1 MLFPK
6 NVQLVDG
13 ARNGDG
19 DPFDNDD
26 GVMDRNVN
34 DNDNYDD
41 SYDDDDDDNY
51 DGVMDRNAMRMRMRM
66 SRGRRALLRVSE
78 RNYQER
84 RAYILEHGFVMSP
97 DDEDLDSDSSS
108 DDGDGDSG
116 GSGAGTWNASG
127 SQGSA
132 TGTTT
137 TRTLEDSLV
146 FDDIA
151 EALRVDAGDQSIA
164 SEDRDRA
171 SGSGSGS
178 GTISASASGA
188 MPLHA
193 DGDMIV
199 RRKDTS
205 TLTNHLL
212 SNSTSKKKRKKKK
225 PTKLKSIGGRRLNR
239 GKGKGKGHRK
249 RIELGL
255 TLTADEDEERMR
267 RFEEAYTLMCTSVQK
282 KKDDTHP
289 VIKASKIWSR
299 ASNIASAISI
309 DGRVYADLQRSPSI
323 NHTPPSKLYGA
334 EVMGAELNGVYLTD
348 RGASWMMHLPKR
360 DRGPNGHG
368 HGQGRNRHFFGHSY
382 NPLESGDDRG
392 PASFISPSKK
402 KLMELVDRIQVRESA
417 SSPMQGSE
425 PSKHWNWKGKV
436 ASENRNRDNDSNQAR
451 NSPAVKGAYCHAI
464 DETEE
469 PTMTA
474 MQKLKGRIN
483 VSSIR
488 EKLSKGFEVQ
498 DHDDDDEF
506 DHDEDHN
513 HDNDLDN
520 DDSTYTHDE
529 TDLIYE
535 QKIQKIAAQMK
546 SNNSVID
553 TDNHSDISDQVD
565 SFQQARMESLMMSPT
580 IITKRLNQAIDAIQQ
595 GHWEQVGYLILAN
608 PWLAE
613 MNSVNSNQYL
623 LHKLAFHGGGTVGND
638 EDFYE
643 PAPKKLNH
651 DLIKASSAA
660 IQKFDD
666 LGNLPLHCAAEAGNK
681 EMVSRLAKIFAG
693 GASVRNND
701 GQLPLHLAVLACGN
715 ERTKS
720 PLTLV
725 SSILKLFPS
734 ALSITDN
741 DNNLPI
747 HLAAAFLTGDIGAE
761 VIHLLVDEAERQGD
775 NLRFASPVKSME
787 NVNDF
792 MSSTGSAIGDI
803 TEEEDQSILSV
814 KNTLGWNPL
823 VTAIEMNA
831 GYQVLDALLSRAGA
845 ESIAYV
851 RNEFGQTILQQSI
864 VQENCDPPSIVSILK
879 SFPDL
884 VRFRDEYG
892 ALPIEVACMRDLDPG
907 VIFAIALLDL
917 PIDPDNENIE
927 IRHGFGGSWSYLCCD
942 CDDNYAHVV
951 SELLELCSDYRQKR
965 TLCFLKDKQG
975 NSIMSRAT
983 PKCKLVLRKTLRFDG
998 RYEFVGSAKAAKI
1011 LGEEVKVFEALDFGS
1026 DEEPLEEGRKVTIK
1040 YFGNTD
1046 AFARAVSKTNLLYN
1060 IISLP
1065 PDQFL
1070 IRHSSS
1076 GHDNQTSTV

>member
-6 NVQLVDG
+6 NVQLVDVDVDG

-19 DPFDNDD
+19 DGDPFDNEDVT
-26 GVMDRNVN
+26 GGNV
-34 DNDNYDD
+34 NDNYDD
-41 SYDDDDDDNY
+41 DN
-51 DGVMDRNAMRMRMRM
+51 DNGNGVMDRNAMRMRM

-108 DDGDGDSG
+108 DDGDSG
-116 GSGAGTWNASG
+116 GSGNASG

-132 TGTTT
+132 TGTTI

-164 SEDRDRA
+164 SEDRDR
-171 SGSGSGS
+171 GSGS
-178 GTISASASGA
+178 GTGTVSASASASGMA
-188 MPLHA
+188 SGSMPLHA
-193 DGDMIV
+193 DGDMIG

-212 SNSTSKKKRKKKK
+212 STSTSKKKRKKKK

-239 GKGKGKGHRK
+239 GKGKWHRK

-282 KKDDTHP
+282 KKDGTHP

-360 DRGPNGHG
+360 DRGPKGHGHG
-368 HGQGRNRHFFGHSY
+368 HGQGRNTNFFGHSY

-436 ASENRNRDNDSNQAR
+436 ASENRHRDNDLNQAR
-451 NSPAVKGAYCHAI
+451 NSPAFKGAYCHTI

-488 EKLSKGFEVQ
+488 EKLSKGFEAQ
-498 DHDDDDEF
+498 DNYDDES
-506 DHDEDHN
+506 DHDEDN
-513 HDNDLDN
+513 YNDNDLDN
-520 DDSTYTHDE
+520 DDSTYTNDE

-595 GHWEQVGYLILAN
+595 GRWEQVGYLILAN

-651 DLIKASSAA
+651 DLIKASSTA

-681 EMVSRLAKIFAG
+681 EMVSRLAKIFPG

-792 MSSTGSAIGDI
+792 MSNTGSAIGDNN
-803 TEEEDQSILSV
+803 EEEDQSILSV

-951 SELLELCSDYRQKR
+951 SELLDLCSDYRQKR

-983 PKCKLVLRKTLRFDG
+983 PKCKLVLRTTLRFDG

-1046 AFARAVSKTNLLYN
+1046 AFARAVSRTNLLYN